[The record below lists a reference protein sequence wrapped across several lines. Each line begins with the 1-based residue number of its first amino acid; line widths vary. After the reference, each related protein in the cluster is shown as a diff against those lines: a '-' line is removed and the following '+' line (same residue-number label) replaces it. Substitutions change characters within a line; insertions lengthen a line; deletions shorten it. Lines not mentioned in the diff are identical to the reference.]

1 MIVKHYKHH
10 LAVNR
15 HFVTEKYAKKKHIIN
30 SKELSSLKKVNNN

>member
-15 HFVTEKYAKKKHIIN
+15 HFVTEKYAKKHIIN
-30 SKELSSLKKVNNN
+30 SKELSNLKKVNNN

>member
-15 HFVTEKYAKKKHIIN
+15 HFVTEKYAKKTHNK
-30 SKELSSLKKVNNN
+30 LKRTIKPKKGK